1 MASGP
6 TNVTPAPIVAPRKR
20 FHYRLFN
27 GEVRGRRGHIHWTIV
42 TIVMW
47 TLALLFLMPF
57 VWMVVSS
64 LKREIDVFRLP
75 IRWIPDPLTWKNYIE
90 IWTGRYPIT
99 NFIGNSL
106 LVALVRVVGELLT
119 ASLAAYAFSR
129 LKFRGRDIVFVLYL
143 STLIIPHQMLLVP
156 RFILYRQLGIF
167 DTLWALILP
176 GIFTVFGTFLLR
188 QFFLSIPQELTD
200 AARSDGANE
209 LQIYWQIILPLAKP
223 ALASL
228 AILAFVW
235 SWNDYETPLV
245 MLTSEDKFTV
255 PLGLT
260 RYFDESGGFSAALI
274 SAGAVSSV
282 IPIFA
287 VFLILQRQFIAA
299 LARSGLKG

>member
-1 MASGP
+1 MATRG
-6 TNVTPAPIVAPRKR
+6 VRLPRPR
-20 FHYRLFN
+20 IRLQT
-27 GEVRGRRGHIHWTIV
+27 EQVLTREDRVRWTIV
-42 TIVMW
+42 SIVMW
-47 TLALLFLMPF
+47 TVALLFLMPF
-57 VWMVVSS
+57 IWMVVSS

-75 IRWIPDPLTWKNYIE
+75 VQWIPDPVTWDNYVE
-90 IWTGRYPIT
+90 VWTGKYPLT
-99 NFIGNSL
+99 KYIGNSL
-106 LVALVRVVGELLT
+106 IVAIARVVGELLT

-129 LKFRGRDIVFVLYL
+129 LKFRGRDALFILYV

-156 RFILYRQLGIF
+156 RFILYRQLGIY

-188 QFFLSIPQELTD
+188 QFFLTIPQDITD
-200 AARSDGANE
+200 AARVDGANE
-209 LQIYWQIILPLAKP
+209 LKIWWQIVLPMSKP

-245 MLTSEDKFTV
+245 MLTSEDKFTI

-274 SAGAVSSV
+274 SAGAVSSL
-282 IPIFA
+282 IPIFI
-287 VFLILQRQFIAA
+287 VFLALQRQFIQA
-299 LARSGLKG
+299 LTRSGMKG